1 MKDIRFGDWL
11 AKGQSSVIK
20 IRCKICGISFNLS
33 YVGVE
38 TLASHSSGKKHS
50 QKIEESNKM
59 SVYFKRNNRVNETSN
74 SGDKIS
80 QKTVEEFVNSAS
92 ALSEEIR

>member
-1 MKDIRFGDWL
+1 
-11 AKGQSSVIK
+11 
-20 IRCKICGISFNLS
+20 
-33 YVGVE
+33 
-38 TLASHSSGKKHS
+38 
-50 QKIEESNKM
+50 M

>member
-1 MKDIRFGDWL
+1 M
-11 AKGQSSVIK
+11 
-20 IRCKICGISFNLS
+20 
-33 YVGVE
+33 GVE